1 MSYISYKSFKV
12 KNAFLATSAI
22 HKYAYSDGIS
32 ETQDDKKH
40 KSLFTPFILLQKT
53 MPYSDLFWV

>member
-32 ETQDDKKH
+32 ETQDDKKTQ
-40 KSLFTPFILLQKT
+40 KFIYT
-53 MPYSDLFWV
+53 FHSTAENDAV